1 MEYYRDSAPNIDSG
15 TIDQMEAK
23 KLRFGLTK
31 QGDDDQME
39 AKKLR
44 FGLTKQGDDGSIEEF

>member
-31 QGDDDQME
+31 QGNQVEVAD
-39 AKKLR
+39 
-44 FGLTKQGDDGSIEEF
+44 LTIEKDR

>member
-31 QGDDDQME
+31 QGDDGNQVEVAD
-39 AKKLR
+39 
-44 FGLTKQGDDGSIEEF
+44 LTIEKDR